1 MVRLKGFTELTPIE
15 KALELFFRR
24 VNPQKLVTELVA
36 VQNAYGRVVGKDII
50 AEMDLPPFD
59 RSAVDGYAV
68 KAESTFGASPFQPK
82 TLKIVEKGV
91 IGE

>member
-24 VNPQKLVTELVA
+24 VNSQKLESELVP
-36 VQNAYGRVVGKDII
+36 VQNAHGRVVAKDII
-50 AEMDLPPFD
+50 AKTDLPPFD